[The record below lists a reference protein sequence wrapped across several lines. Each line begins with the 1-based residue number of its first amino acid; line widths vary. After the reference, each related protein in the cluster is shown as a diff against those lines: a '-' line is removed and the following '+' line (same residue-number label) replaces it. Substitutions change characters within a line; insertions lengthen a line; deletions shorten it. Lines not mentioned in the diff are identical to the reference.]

1 MAASQYSFSALCW
14 AKSYSG
20 KARCQHGAWAFRS
33 CISRHQPAID
43 RDHRAGQERGRG
55 QAQAQRHMGDLFRRA
70 VAAERGAAPGINRL
84 VLVADPRRHA
94 GRDRAGADAVHRDAV
109 AAELDRERARQP
121 GHAGLRCRIG
131 AVQRGGAERLGG
143 RDIDDA
149 RRFRL
154 PQVRQRGAD
163 DALMRGQHDSDAFG
177 PGLVVAV
184 IVDRGAHGYAGIVD
198 DDIEPAEGFRDVV
211 DHGLDVVAIGHV
223 QRPCFCSAA
232 ARNDAVHHGLRGVHG
247 YIRDGDL
254 GALGREHARRGAAH
268 AAGRAGDENGKIFH
282 GPAELFEI
290 GHRRFFP
297 NKTLFNRQ
305 LDWLGSHRSGKRS
318 NQQGQGAAMNELDF
332 SGKQVLVVG
341 GSSGIGNGIAQAF
354 RAKGAR
360 VAVCGTRAGAADYS
374 ATEGSHLDGLDY
386 FRLDVS
392 DAGAV
397 ENFRA
402 PFERLD
408 VLVLA
413 QGAVIYRRGEFAM
426 DGFRKVLEVNLMSLM
441 ACAGKFHDLLSRAK
455 GSLIIVSSTAAY
467 HSTKGNPA
475 YNASKT
481 GAVGLTRTL
490 AQAWAEDGIRVNG
503 IAPGLVD
510 TKMTKVTTQ
519 NPKRL
524 EGAIERIPLKRLGT
538 PADMAG
544 AALFL
549 ASPLSAY
556 VLGQTLIVD
565 GGLIL

>member
-1 MAASQYSFSALCW
+1 M
-14 AKSYSG
+14 
-20 KARCQHGAWAFRS
+20 
-33 CISRHQPAID
+33 
-43 RDHRAGQERGRG
+43 E
-55 QAQAQRHMGDLFRRA
+55 
-70 VAAERGAAPGINRL
+70 
-84 VLVADPRRHA
+84 
-94 GRDRAGADAVHRDAV
+94 
-109 AAELDRERARQP
+109 
-121 GHAGLRCRIG
+121 
-131 AVQRGGAERLGG
+131 
-143 RDIDDA
+143 
-149 RRFRL
+149 
-154 PQVRQRGAD
+154 
-163 DALMRGQHDSDAFG
+163 
-177 PGLVVAV
+177 
-184 IVDRGAHGYAGIVD
+184 
-198 DDIEPAEGFRDVV
+198 
-211 DHGLDVVAIGHV
+211 
-223 QRPCFCSAA
+223 
-232 ARNDAVHHGLRGVHG
+232 
-247 YIRDGDL
+247 
-254 GALGREHARRGAAH
+254 
-268 AAGRAGDENGKIFH
+268 
-282 GPAELFEI
+282 
-290 GHRRFFP
+290 
-297 NKTLFNRQ
+297 
-305 LDWLGSHRSGKRS
+305 
-318 NQQGQGAAMNELDF
+318 AAMNELDF

-354 RAKGAR
+354 RGKGAR

-374 ATEGSHLDGLDY
+374 AAEGSHLDGLDY
-386 FRLDVS
+386 FQLDVS
-392 DAGAV
+392 DAKAV
-397 ENFRA
+397 ENLAIENLRE

-441 ACAGKFHDLLSRAK
+441 ACATKFHPMLGAAK

-549 ASPLSAY
+549 ASPLAAY